1 MKFARICFASDNRK
15 RTVWDRLPEFIRR
28 KYYLD
33 FYKQHYEN
41 IKMFSSIGELVS
53 LPFRKDECDFFL
65 VSEYLKKVSEYL
77 KNNDVGVVC
86 VQKGI
91 QMPYGVKTAYGDRLL
106 CFMAEDIVNTACKIR
121 NLNLDESE
129 ITVIDG
135 GENTTEILL
144 NVLSRKVS
152 RLYVYTLRQEKLKPV
167 FEDIFEETGL
177 CIVSFSAA
185 NDSLMSKS
193 DIVINLNHGNLFMN
207 CFSKNTVY
215 IDIAGDSRCTEYTL
229 DTRKDITVIENFTV
243 RQDKTDIPIDYT
255 EAALSAAKP
264 YMHRAVF
271 GEFSKDV
278 FQKTHR
284 YIKSFGF
291 DIICVIDSDIRKSK
305 ALTM

>member
-15 RTVWDRLPEFIRR
+15 CTFWDRLPEFIRR

-41 IKMFSSIGELVS
+41 IKMFSSLGEFVS
-53 LPFRKDECDFFL
+53 LPFKKKEEDFFL
-65 VSEYLKKVSEYL
+65 VSEYLKRVSEYF
-77 KNNDVGVVC
+77 KNNDIGVVC

-91 QMPYGVKTAYGDRLL
+91 QMPYGVKTAYGDRFL

-121 NLNLDESE
+121 NLNSDEIE
-129 ITVIDG
+129 ITVMDG
-135 GENTTEILL
+135 GENTTEIIL

-152 RLYVYTLRQEKLKPV
+152 RLYVYTLRQDKLKPV

-185 NDSLMSKS
+185 NDQLMSKS

-207 CFSKNTVY
+207 CFSKNAVY

-243 RQDKTDIPIDYT
+243 RQDKTDIPVDYT

-278 FQKTHR
+278 FQKTYR

-291 DIICVIDSDIRKSK
+291 DIICVFDGDIRESK